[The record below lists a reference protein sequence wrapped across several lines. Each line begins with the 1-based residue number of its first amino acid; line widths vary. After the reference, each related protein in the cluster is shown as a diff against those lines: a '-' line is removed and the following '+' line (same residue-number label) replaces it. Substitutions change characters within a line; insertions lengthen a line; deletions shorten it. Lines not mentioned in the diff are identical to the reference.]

1 MDALPC
7 TTDTSSWPCT
17 AVAAITLPAARPRGR
32 PRKTD
37 AEKAVTKA
45 RHAEYMRRKRREDA
59 ELRAR
64 ENEAKRL
71 RRATHPEVRAREA
84 EAMRR
89 KREADA
95 ERRAREAE
103 YKRLWRQA
111 NPELR
116 ATEAEMK
123 RLRREMDPQLRVREA
138 KAAKARRQKD
148 PDLRTREAE
157 ARRRLRQAC
166 PEIRAREAEVKR
178 LKRRAE
184 AEQRTWEKLNQH
196 VPCLHHSHGQ
206 LADHLARVSRM
217 MLPCTCG
224 KDLNGTS
231 SPQHT
236 DSETTAPV
244 IKTEPEE
251 GAPSDE
257 EFFEMPLTVE
267 MRIGKEPSN
276 PGVAVKEES
285 LDIPVAPT
293 EGTGEA
299 NEILGVT
306 GIETLVLAAKCQAE
320 QAAENESR
328 EPEDVARS
336 TCLT

>member
-1 MDALPC
+1 M
-7 TTDTSSWPCT
+7 
-17 AVAAITLPAARPRGR
+17 GR
-32 PRKTD
+32 PRIVRTPEEQR
-37 AEKAVTKA
+37 AYE
-45 RHAEYMRRKRREDA
+45 EQRREQK
-59 ELRAR
+59 R
-64 ENEAKRL
+64 ECQRR
-71 RRATHPEVRAREA
+71 RRAAFTDEDRAREA
-84 EAMRR
+84 ER
-89 KREADA
+89 
-95 ERRAREAE
+95 
-103 YKRLWRQA
+103 
-111 NPELR
+111 
-116 ATEAEMK
+116 
-123 RLRREMDPQLRVREA
+123 
-138 KAAKARRQKD
+138 
-148 PDLRTREAE
+148 
-157 ARRRLRQAC
+157 
-166 PEIRAREAEVKR
+166 
-178 LKRRAE
+178 KRRAMRDD
-184 AEQRTWEKLNQH
+184 QRRDAHNAAQRRSYWSRRQRHHAFPYPVDIDGETPPVP

-244 IKTEPEE
+244 IKTEPE

-276 PGVAVKEES
+276 PAVAVKEEP
-285 LDIPVAPT
+285 LDIPITPMEDA
-293 EGTGEA
+293 GEA